1 MASAQMTLDDGHGAQ
16 QVTLTSK
23 NFSQAEETAFLD
35 RNQTNLYDKLD
46 NAGFNTSMLVV
57 SDTITVGPVQ
67 VDFYKTTAGP
77 YQRYDDM
84 KKAVRRAIEMV
95 NQDPA
100 LVFPNNLLRVFCA
113 EAADLSLGYRYN
125 HNGREHAAITL
136 GRTAVQAAMN
146 PNTKTVA
153 EEVAAYY
160 NPTFSVDSL
169 DRRICTTA
177 LHEMGHVFHQIQ
189 HLEYYITLARVAE
202 LAGQAID
209 VPSVTAQMGQAHNLP
224 KQADFNP
231 VPTAAQLYQFVR
243 HTLRAGAGVS
253 YYANFSG
260 LNEVVA
266 EVFSA
271 LMMGSPVGN
280 DQGVDTNLLNVQANN
295 AEVMATYGVLQG
307 PVPAVAA
314 RHVRT
319 RSAAKDKLLN
329 ALGRT

>member
-1 MASAQMTLDDGHGAQ
+1 MAIAQMTLDDGHGANQ
-16 QVTLTSK
+16 AVMTSK
-23 NFSQAEETAFLD
+23 NFGPVDEAAFLD
-35 RNQTNLYDKLD
+35 RNQVNLYDKLD
-46 NAGFNTSMLVV
+46 TAGFDTAMLVV
-57 SDTITVGPVQ
+57 ADSVQVGPVR

-77 YQRYDDM
+77 YQRYGDM
-84 KKAVRRAIEMV
+84 KKAVRQAVEMV

-100 LVFPNNLLRVFCA
+100 LVFPGNVLKVFCA
-113 EAADLSLGYRYN
+113 ETADLSLGYRYRL
-125 HNGREHAAITL
+125 NGHEHAAITL

-153 EEVAAYY
+153 EEVSAYY
-160 NPTFSVDSL
+160 SPTFGVNARE
-169 DRRICTTA
+169 RRICTTA
-177 LHEMGHVFHQIQ
+177 LHEMGHVFHQIND
-189 HLEYYITLARVAE
+189 LEYYITLARIAE
-202 LAGQAID
+202 LAGQAIS
-209 VPSVTAQMGQAHNLP
+209 VPAVAAQMGQAHNLP

-231 VPTAAQLYQFVR
+231 VPTAQELYDFVR

-280 DQGVDTNLLNVQANN
+280 DQGVDTQLLNVQADN
-295 AEVMATYGVLQG
+295 AEVMATYGVLHG
-307 PVPAVAA
+307 PAPAAAA

-319 RSAAKDKLLN
+319 RSAAKETLLN
-329 ALGRT
+329 VLGRT